1 MADLLVI
8 DDDVSLGEY
17 LKSEFGGLG
26 HRVDILDDP
35 DRGPD
40 VLESRHYDLVLL
52 DHRLPGTSG
61 MDLLAEMRRRSP
73 GMPIVLMTG
82 HSGAEL
88 GIQAMRA
95 GAFDY
100 IVKPPDLKEMV
111 GELSRL
117 LDGAVVNS
125 RQRAEAAEAAEAAR
139 ASEAAARAA
148 AGDIEGGR
156 RPGTPA
162 GPSASPA
169 AEWEIIGRSRA
180 MQAVCKLIGQVA
192 DSDAPVLVRG
202 ETGTGKELVARAVW
216 RNSRRSA
223 RPLVAVNCAA
233 IPEPLLESELFG
245 HERGAFTGADRR
257 RVGKFEQAD
266 GGTIFLDEIGDMSP
280 NVQAKILRVL
290 QEGEVLRLG
299 AEQPVKVD
307 VRVIAASHR
316 DFESAIRDG
325 QFREDLFWRLN
336 GVTVRLPPLRER
348 LEDLPLLVDRLL
360 ARLAGGAIGYAGGRP
375 NPGVGTGVRP
385 RLQPAA
391 WTKLKAHTWPGNI
404 RELNNV
410 LRRAV
415 LVCRGGVVT
424 ADDLEIIPGPRGGP
438 RSGRRAND
446 APAGPVAETTVGAA
460 GSVAPAAPGA
470 AGRPTADGQR
480 LLRGDDKRS
489 RRRAFRVSCGGG
501 EFGGGR
507 PVRGL
512 RGRPDPDKLRRRPRG
527 RRPGRG
533 RGGPPP
539 GRAVGDVRRRGDG
552 PVPDAAR
559 LDGAGAAG
567 PGAGRIRRQPGP
579 GGPTAGNRPQHA
591 AGQDGDLWL
600 GMRPGPAPL
609 PPLRPSRPS
618 QPSRP

>member
-148 AGDIEGGR
+148 AGDLEGGR

-424 ADDLEIIPGPRGGP
+424 ADDLEIIPP
-438 RSGRRAND
+438 
-446 APAGPVAETTVGAA
+446 APAAAHAPAVGPMTPPPVLSPRQPSAPPVPSLPPLPVPPVGQQPTANGSSAETTNVPAGGLSAYPVAGGSSAAVALSAGFAAAPTPTNSAADPAADGRAEAVEALRRAVRWVMSGGAA
-460 GSVAPAAPGA
+460 TGLYQTLHDLME
-470 AGRPTADGQR
+470 RE
-480 LLRGDDKRS
+480 LLVQALAES
-489 RRRAFRVSCGGG
+489 GGNQ
-501 EFGGGR
+501 
-507 PVRGL
+507 
-512 RGRPDPDKLRRRPRG
+512 
-527 RRPGRG
+527 
-533 RGGPPP
+533 
-539 GRAVGDVRRRGDG
+539 AQ
-552 PVPDAAR
+552 AAR
-559 LDGAGAAG
+559 
-567 PGAGRIRRQPGP
+567 R
-579 GGPTAGNRPQHA
+579 
-591 AGQDGDLWL
+591 L
-600 GMRPGPAPL
+600 GIARNT
-609 PPLRPSRPS
+609 LRARMATYGLE
-618 QPSRP
+618 